1 MDTFDQR
8 RSLSLLIGLAA
19 LGFAFLVSHVN
30 ETREARSWPTEAPV
44 EALVK
49 PAGKI

>member
-8 RSLSLLIGLAA
+8 RSLSLVLGLAA

-30 ETREARSWPTEAPV
+30 EQRAGQTQAPV
-44 EALVK
+44 EASAY
-49 PAGKI
+49 PSGSG